1 MPSTLLTEAFPV
13 LRAMT
18 QRQLELLHLKGIR
31 LPDSEFR
38 VVDLS
43 QNLMFSQVAK
53 DKVPCVTPDGQ
64 KFLTQRVRFLTGIES
79 LRLMGIYLDESKLR
93 QGFSASFLQDL
104 AGNAY
109 ETSSC
114 AANFM
119 CNLIFLAHNSM
130 CKNHASRLPK
140 TPSLA
145 ASKDAACANGDD
157 DSGIEVDLASMFF

>member
-1 MPSTLLTEAFPV
+1 MPSRLLTEAFPV
-13 LRAMT
+13 LKAMT
-18 QRQLELLHLKGIR
+18 QRQLELLHLKGIK
-31 LPDSEFR
+31 LPDPEFR

-43 QNLMFSQVAK
+43 QNLLFSQVAK

-79 LRLMGIYLDESKLR
+79 LRLMGIWLDESKLR
-93 QGFSASFLQDL
+93 RGFSSSFLQDL

-119 CNLIFLAHNSM
+119 CNMIFLAHTSL
-130 CKNHASRLPK
+130 CKSHASRLAM
-140 TPSLA
+140 TPSRA
-145 ASKDAACANGDD
+145 ASEDAAFADD
-157 DSGIEVDLASMFF
+157 DFESILF